1 MWEHRYCVAH
11 TLTERYS
18 DKSYG
23 RNMKSERESIELSR
37 IIDFWIDKSNVFK
50 GFIDLNEPTC
60 WACGQGWDGR
70 YDIVGGDYLKAWA
83 KCPLQICHIIPHS
96 LGGTEEPSNLVL
108 MCKECHDLAPNTT
121 IKEVMFK
128 WMASQ
133 SWFFRFN
140 AKLTQAFNDFDVPI
154 EDYEKLIC
162 LSQNPDFKLWVK
174 DKIGMH
180 WPQSGYSGLGHKFTV
195 STYVGLLKY
204 YSEHV
209 VKSP

>member
-1 MWEHRYCVAH
+1 
-11 TLTERYS
+11 
-18 DKSYG
+18 
-23 RNMKSERESIELSR
+23 MKSERESIELSR